1 MGNKPTPYANKGEVN
16 AKEGFVSRIQ
26 LFPHYYGKRRTT
38 HRSNARRDTGT
49 S

>member
-1 MGNKPTPYANKGEVN
+1 MGNKPTPYANLGEVN

-26 LFPHYYGKRRTT
+26 LSPYSYGKTFYRT
-38 HRSNARRDTGT
+38 NARRDTGT